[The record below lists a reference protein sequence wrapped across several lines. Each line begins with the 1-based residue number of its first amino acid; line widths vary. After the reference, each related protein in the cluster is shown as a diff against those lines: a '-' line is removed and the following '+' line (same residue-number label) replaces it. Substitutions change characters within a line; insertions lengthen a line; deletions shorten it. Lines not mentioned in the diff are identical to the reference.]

1 MHRYIAVLSLGLLL
15 SAFHAR
21 AEMAAEGTEYRP
33 EVDAQALNE
42 LEARLQKEYDE
53 AARTGKLSGN
63 QDGGKVKG
71 EKGEKG
77 EGQRMA
83 EKLKEFDANGDGEL
97 SEQEKQTL
105 RVAFAQRI
113 RNDPELQGKVLE
125 KYDLN
130 KNEKLDDD
138 EQAAME
144 GEMKARVEGLKKLN
158 EHMLKRFDADG
169 DGKLNEAERAQAEA
183 GRKQFEGRMRE
194 AALKHYDADGD
205 GKLSAAEEAKARE
218 DGQKRRRQA
227 NK

>member
-21 AEMAAEGTEYRP
+21 AEMAAEGTEFRP
-33 EVDAQALNE
+33 EIDAQALSE

-71 EKGEKG
+71 EKGDG
-77 EGQRMA
+77 NRMA
-83 EKLKEFDANGDGEL
+83 EKLKEFDANGDGQL
-97 SEQEKQTL
+97 SEKEKQGL

-113 RNDPELQGKVLE
+113 RKDPELQAKVLE

-144 GEMKARVEGLKKLN
+144 GEMKAHVEGMKKLN
-158 EHMLKRFDADG
+158 EHLLKRFDADG
-169 DGKLNEAERAQAEA
+169 DGTLNEAERAQAEA

-194 AALKHYDADGD
+194 AALKRYDADGD
-205 GKLSAAEEAKARE
+205 GKLSATEEAKARE
-218 DGQKRRRQA
+218 DWQQRRRQG